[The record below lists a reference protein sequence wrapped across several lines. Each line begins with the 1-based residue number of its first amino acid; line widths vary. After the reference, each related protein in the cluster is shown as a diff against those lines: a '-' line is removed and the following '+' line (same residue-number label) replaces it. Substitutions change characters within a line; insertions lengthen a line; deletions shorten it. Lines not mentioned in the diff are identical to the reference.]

1 MVMSKERTRRYLI
14 EIKDPDNKS
23 IVFTAANWTDEE
35 KRIAVAQILRL
46 AGMPDDNCLTQP
58 PPERDKD

>member
-1 MVMSKERTRRYLI
+1 MPSTRRYSI

-23 IVFTAANWTDEE
+23 VVFTAADWTEEE

-46 AGMPDDNCLTQP
+46 AGMPDDSLTEP
-58 PPERDKD
+58 APKRDID